1 MSGSKNLSEL
11 SQSELFEIGE
21 NFLQKFNSVIKHAN
35 FYPENHPILK
45 ESISNFKDFLKVV
58 FQQYGRF
65 HINFYEGEVYIFN
78 RFVPRLGEAFVRLV
92 GFFENRKINEI
103 SILPGITEREI
114 YDFVKSISDKP
125 ENIEAYGGLQ
135 TIVSNLE
142 ITHIV
147 VTSSSP
153 KEMSSEEVDSDFMG
167 ISEETYLQAVS
178 TIKQIAGQFI
188 AGTPLDVREAR
199 QLIDNLVEKVLKN
212 PDALIRLSILK
223 NYDEDTFYHSVN
235 VMLLSLVLG
244 ASIGFNQPALSAI
257 GLAALLH
264 DLGKVKIPPEI
275 LKKTIALTHEEWE
288 QMQMHTIYGAE
299 AIINAPNIHN
309 ICAVVA
315 LEHHMNYDKS
325 GYPRLPLVKKP
336 HIFSRVVQVVDIYDA
351 LTSVRAYRK
360 PTLPDNALR
369 LIFVQSKNKLDPL
382 IAKQFIRLMGIYPV
396 GSVVKLN
403 TGEYGIV
410 LRPGKEDIT
419 RPVVVVVMDADLNK
433 YDEPVRVNLL
443 EEVRKGGQRHT
454 IIETVDP
461 LKIGIEPKD
470 YVVPHE

>member
-1 MSGSKNLSEL
+1 MNISKNFSEL

-35 FYPENHPILK
+35 FYPENHPILI
-45 ESISNFKDFLKVV
+45 ESISSFKEFLRDI
-58 FQQYGRF
+58 FQHYGRF

-78 RFVPRLGEAFVRLV
+78 RFVPKLGESFTKLV
-92 GFFENRKINEI
+92 KFFENRQINEI

-125 ENIEAYGGLQ
+125 ENIEAHGGLQ
-135 TIVSNLE
+135 TIISNLE

-147 VTSSSP
+147 VTSYTP
-153 KEMSSEEVDSDFMG
+153 KQISSEEVDTDFMG
-167 ISEETYLQAVS
+167 ISEETYLQAV
-178 TIKQIAGQFI
+178 TTLKQIANQFI

-199 QLIDNLVEKVLKN
+199 LLIDNLVEKVLKN

-244 ASIGFNQPALSAI
+244 ASLGFDQSALSAI

-264 DLGKVKIPPEI
+264 DLGKVRIPPQI
-275 LKKTIALTHEEWE
+275 LKKTTALTREEWE
-288 QMQMHTIYGAE
+288 QMQMHPIYSAE
-299 AIINAPNIHN
+299 AIINSPNLHN

-315 LEHHMNYDKS
+315 LEHHINYDKT
-325 GYPRLPLVKKP
+325 GYPRLPLIKKP
-336 HIFSRVVQVVDIYDA
+336 HIFSRIVQVVDIYDA
-351 LTSVRAYRK
+351 LTSLRAYRK
-360 PTLPDNALR
+360 PTLPNNALR
-369 LIFVQSKNKLDPL
+369 LIYVQSKNKLDPI
-382 IAKQFIRLMGIYPV
+382 IAKHFIKLMGIYPV

-410 LRPGKEDIT
+410 IRPGKEDIT
-419 RPVVVVVMDADLNK
+419 RPTIVVVMDADFNK
-433 YDEPVRVNLL
+433 YEDPIRVNLL
-443 EEVRKGGQRHT
+443 DEVRTGGQRHT
-454 IIETVDP
+454 IIEAVDS
-461 LKIGIEPKD
+461 LTIGIEPKD